1 MERGGHYGTSL
12 LLAAVC
18 LLWLDFLQAV
28 VAISVIFAVERLPD
42 QDHYIPEWAV
52 KHRGP
57 THSLTF
63 VAVVAFVLAS
73 TIAYPVYLVQSFVAT
88 YGPLSAPVVPSV
100 EVWALIGGA
109 AALSLLGH
117 IATDALTVGG
127 GYKVEP
133 FWPFDSRTVA
143 VGLCRSDDVRW
154 NTGLLAA
161 GATAFLAAVLHE
173 LYYSVVVVLA

>member
-12 LLAAVC
+12 LLSAGC

-28 VAISVIFAVERLPD
+28 VAVTVIFAVERLPD

-63 VAVVAFVLAS
+63 AVVVAFVLAS
-73 TIAYPVYLVQSFVAT
+73 TIAYPVHLIQSFVAT
-88 YGPLSAPVVPSV
+88 HGPLSAPVVPSV

-109 AALSLLGH
+109 ALLSLVGH

-133 FWPFDSRTVA
+133 LWPFDSRTVA
-143 VGLCRSDDVRW
+143 AGLCRADDVRW
-154 NTGLLAA
+154 NVGLLAA
-161 GATAFLAAVLHE
+161 GATAFVAAVLHE
-173 LYYSVVVVLA
+173 LYYSVVVILV